1 MGRGSEIAG
10 IACVQILEQE
20 KKPEVVLG
28 KREHSDED
36 RFTITVQEHF
46 QMVYSVAWRIIG
58 NAEDAKDIAQETFLK
73 LHRKFNRFSRKKEM
87 RPWLYRIAVNAAIDH
102 LRKRERKKEIEFN
115 PEIHGPLLAIHGK
128 QELNDRETDQIIMNA
143 AQLLP
148 PKQKAV
154 FVLRDIEGLRFGE
167 IAKTLKCSQNAVRSH
182 LSHARAAL
190 RKIISR
196 SYPELLTG
204 FNRKQQP

>member
-1 MGRGSEIAG
+1 MGHASQIVGAPCAE
-10 IACVQILEQE
+10 ILEQE

-28 KREHSDED
+28 KREQSDQD
-36 RFTITVQEHF
+36 RFTVTVQEHF

-58 NAEDAKDIAQETFLK
+58 NPEDAKDIAQETFLK
-73 LHRKFNRFSRKKEM
+73 LHRKFNRYSRQKEL

-102 LRKRERKKEIEFN
+102 LRKRQRKKEIEFD
-115 PEIHGPLLAIHGK
+115 PEIHGPRLATHGQQK
-128 QELNDRETDQIIMNA
+128 LNDRETNQIIMNA
-143 AQLLP
+143 SRALP

-154 FVLRDIEGLRFGE
+154 FVLRDIEGLAFAE
-167 IAKTLKCSQNAVRSH
+167 IAQTLKCSQNAVRSH

-190 RKIISR
+190 RKTITR
-196 SYPELLTG
+196 RYPELLTR